1 MMAANVFGMDPEGTR
16 SGLGAA
22 GLAAQAAV
30 AAGLAPVL
38 PKGAYTAAYTG
49 AAEALLAKLEV
60 EASALVEFGL
70 VTSAVSVTT
79 VEAAENQNVGE
90 LGT

>member
-1 MMAANVFGMDPEGTR
+1 MATTFEMDPEGTR
-16 SGLGAA
+16 AGLGAA
-22 GLAAQAAV
+22 GLAAQAGV
-30 AAGLAPVL
+30 AAGFAPTL

-70 VTSAVSVTT
+70 VTSAVSVTA
-79 VEAAENQNVGE
+79 VEVAENQNVGE

>member
-1 MMAANVFGMDPEGTR
+1 MATTFEMDPESTR
-16 SGLGAA
+16 AGLGAA
-22 GLAAQAAV
+22 GLAAQAGVAV
-30 AAGLAPVL
+30 GLAPAL
-38 PKGAYTAAYTG
+38 PKGAYTAVYTG

-70 VTSAVSVTT
+70 VTSAASVTT